1 MLSTIYF
8 LSVEKGGK
16 ISVSKTLSVCL
27 ARDPFPMRAASKY
40 RRAVKVSKKNEQK
53 KNGGKD
59 IERRN
64 KKCVAASSSN
74 VAILEKKY

>member
-40 RRAVKVSKKNEQK
+40 RRAVKVSKKKRAK
-53 KNGGKD
+53 K
-59 IERRN
+59 ERR
-64 KKCVAASSSN
+64 KR
-74 VAILEKKY
+74 Y